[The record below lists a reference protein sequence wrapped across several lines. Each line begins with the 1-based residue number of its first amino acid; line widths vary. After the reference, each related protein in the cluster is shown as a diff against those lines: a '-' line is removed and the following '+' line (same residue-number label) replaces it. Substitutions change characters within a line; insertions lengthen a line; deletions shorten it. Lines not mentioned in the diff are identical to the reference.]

1 MPGIMSRAFRPDPA
15 LTPHVSWGVST
26 GSGGDQG
33 GEESDNT
40 AGKLGVREKLS
51 ALGDVEEDFW

>member
-1 MPGIMSRAFRPDPA
+1 MR
-15 LTPHVSWGVST
+15 WGVSPGT
-26 GSGGDQG
+26 GGDQG